1 MRSKSKKER
10 TYSVII
16 VSDALATSKDFVVT
30 HRSIRR
36 AIIAFSILLLLFGF
50 MIYDYLTI
58 SFDTQRIKRLETDN
72 NTKDQ
77 RIETLVTQIQSLET
91 DLEQM
96 ESFKKKILVATGLTS
111 PMALK
116 EVGSGGNIVEA
127 PMGSQV
133 IQSQPTLPSQTPV
146 IPAGTDISKRFDS
159 LEQITGRA
167 VKITETLQF
176 VDNYLDKQK
185 IRLACTPAI
194 WPVNGLLT
202 DSFGPR
208 IHPLT
213 GKPDMHSGQDIATQL
228 GSPIMAT
235 ADGFVLMTER
245 NRYLGNLV
253 VIDHG
258 FGFITR
264 YGHLADFNVKEGQHV
279 KRRDIIGFV
288 GSTGSSTAP
297 HLHYEVIVYNK
308 PQNPMDFILE

>member
-1 MRSKSKKER
+1 MRSNSKKER
-10 TYSVII
+10 SYSVII

-36 AIIAFSILLLLFGF
+36 AIVAFSVLLLIFGF

-58 SFDTQRIKRLETDN
+58 SFDTQRIKRLETENSEKDN
-72 NTKDQ
+72 
-77 RIETLVTQIQSLET
+77 RIETLASQIESLSVN
-91 DLEQM
+91 LEQM
-96 ESFKKKILVATGLTS
+96 ETFKRKILVATGLTS
-111 PMALK
+111 PMALT
-116 EVGSGGNIVEA
+116 EVGSGGSIES
-127 PMGSQV
+127 PMGGGQV
-133 IQSQPTLPSQTPV
+133 IPSQPGNQVPVTPTGINPS
-146 IPAGTDISKRFDS
+146 DRFGS
-159 LEQITGRA
+159 LEQITGNA

-176 VDNYLDKQK
+176 VDSYLDKQK
-185 IRLACTPAI
+185 IRLASTPTI
-194 WPVNGLLT
+194 WPVHGLLT
-202 DSFGPR
+202 DSFGSR

-213 GKPDMHSGQDIATQL
+213 GKPDNHSGQDIATQL
-228 GSPIMAT
+228 GSPVLAT

-264 YGHLADFNVKEGQHV
+264 YGHLVDFNVKEGQQV
-279 KRRDIIGFV
+279 KRRDVIGFV

-308 PQNPMDFILE
+308 PQNPMDFILD